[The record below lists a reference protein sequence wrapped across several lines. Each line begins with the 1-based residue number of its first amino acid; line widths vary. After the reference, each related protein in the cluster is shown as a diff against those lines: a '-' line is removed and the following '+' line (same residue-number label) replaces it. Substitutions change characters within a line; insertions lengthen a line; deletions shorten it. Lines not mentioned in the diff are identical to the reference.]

1 MLREFYDFIAKRI
14 NSYFQSISSL
24 GTLLK
29 GESFC
34 LKLDDPE
41 MVVEVE
47 ASLKELANRD
57 GCIGNYNYQCMDGS
71 IYSTFTLKLKNDE
84 IIIAAQ
90 INGMTNDFLC
100 ATLRNAAN
108 EANKPILMISSNPI
122 DSAKSGSRDMTASG
136 MPFYSDSLVNEIRD
150 MIFNSAQLTESE
162 KAVLQFELK
171 RRDDDVFSDRES
183 LFEYKELLS
192 IMSSGKVGKNDF
204 AGFRLFSFDG
214 KSDYQNYGK
223 NQLEKELR
231 QNHDIFER
239 IERSIRFGNL
249 ETDLSEDFDIPFIGK
264 IEKCKNIDASHW
276 SLMFTYKDIQSAMEK
291 KQAKKDN
298 PLKIEREDIAVYSQ
312 IPLNSYSIDE
322 KLFIRNEGTMTAKR
336 RIRNLLI
343 FNPDKNDSIT
353 VELGC
358 NIKVPSSAISSDCD
372 NVIKNGN
379 NILFVYTESGLA
391 FHKIEVKDEINKI
404 TYVFKICI
412 IDINADYLI
421 STIKTNFVIDYKKKN
436 SRIKLLGIGT
446 DLVFNKSGNENTSV
460 KLEDNQQYRC
470 NYSERLHIFSSEEEL
485 SNFGSGISIEVN
497 FAGVIVPFIMFPD
510 EVKSLEIIGRKIL
523 RDKFATR
530 SSFEF
535 IDSQQI
541 YKDSQEYF
549 AKENLLKE
557 LRLEQYIINNM
568 IYYGVCKNYHNSNSI
583 SIKEQK
589 LRLNS
594 ELKEAYE
601 NLITKYKELNTVPTL
616 AYIDDKLL
624 VYVKEYLEAFRKCFS
639 GLTNMETL
647 SREQEDALLL
657 GTFIIDEEQNEIALT
672 PFHPINLEYQL
683 LLAGERGFNDTSD
696 VIIERLNSANLLPY
710 IQRKKVIYKVSEQ
723 MYSMEWKHYA
733 PVENKKYMGRRR
745 YVSKLIEEK
754 ISEYVAHFKYIFEDI
769 NNKIIK
775 INLIN
780 MGDCSE
786 VFHGIAQYYIHVI
799 NKVPDVDK
807 LMKFEI
813 NIYTSNKI
821 GNAFSNIKDYSRL
834 KRYLSE
840 LKLSLL
846 SGIAMSDL
854 EGILSKNL
862 SCYFHKDYGKNYE
875 YAHISFYE
883 MESEIT
889 SETATMDQI
898 ETGISL
904 NGIISGIPSSKYGQK
919 YRTGFGTKYANKS
932 PLIQISELY
941 NSLFQVSDSGNP
953 YNVGISIST
962 QVDAK
967 AEDKME
973 YIYKTSNWVVFVEP
987 KVDLDFFA
995 EKEAKSDLLIIHYSD
1010 QYTSSSG
1017 YDAITVT
1024 HKSSQYSKVIQE
1036 YLKEKGV
1043 IANSLDVAAIINLFN
1058 AINGD
1063 WLLRLVSS
1071 KKYVGAN
1078 KDANFSREKI
1088 SIVAA
1093 IKYMLAYLKH
1103 PEILWIPVSMEE
1115 MLRVSGGAGLSQNE
1129 GVLSAKNLGFDK
1141 GATSDDLLFIGL
1153 QDMNGKIKV
1162 FLYPTEVKTGN
1173 NDNSV
1178 IKKAVEQV
1186 SKTAEG
1192 FHNAFNPEDGDN
1204 QSISAKVNRNFIMQL
1219 LIISSK
1225 KMKVYHVDDS
1235 QDWDQVLEYYR
1246 NRLLNEDYEISNE
1259 LREILGKG
1267 SVLSFRKGLVTR
1279 TTSFKEDTINF
1290 IEMPEQDE
1298 FGLILSSVGN
1308 IFEVI
1313 NQEERNF
1320 KLVSEYDTSA
1330 LTGDMS
1336 KLMISEFMNDV
1347 GNLHSEQIEEE
1358 NKQENDTDNLDK
1370 EELKIASIQHEEKV
1384 EHSGMEI
1391 LFGHNQRDGKD
1402 VIWEPNNTDKIF
1414 HTNTGII
1421 GTMGTGK
1428 TQFTQSLI
1436 AQLYR
1441 NRDYNIYS
1449 SDIGI
1454 LIFDYKGDYNEN
1466 KTDFMALTDAKIYKP
1481 YHLPF
1486 NPLALTWSGTPKPL
1500 LPVHTANTFVDTL
1513 AKVYSSLGPKQKSV
1527 LLSCI
1532 DSAYTRCGISRASS
1546 STWSN
1551 EPPTFSTLY
1560 QIYASDDEIKKGD
1573 VLEAALQK
1581 IAMFEIFEPIASKT
1595 TGLFELLHGVVVIDL
1610 SGYDSDIQ
1618 NLVVAIT
1625 LDLFYSQ
1632 MQSTGHSKLVNGM
1645 RQINKMILV
1654 DEADNFLRE
1663 CYPSLRKILKEGR
1676 EFGVGTILST
1686 QFLKHFITKEEDY
1699 SKYIL
1704 TWVVHNVADLSPS
1717 DVRFV
1722 FNTQN
1727 GSNAENQLCSD
1738 IKNLKKHESIVKIGN
1753 DDEHVYMKDRAFW
1766 QYVKDNLDMNS

>member
-14 NSYFQSISSL
+14 NGYFQSNSSL
-24 GTLLK
+24 GMLLK

-41 MVVEVE
+41 MVTEVE
-47 ASLKELANRD
+47 TSLNELAIKD
-57 GCIGNYNYQCMDGS
+57 DCIGNYEYQCMDGS
-71 IYSTFTLKLKNDE
+71 VYKTFTLRLKNDE

-108 EANKPILMISSNPI
+108 EEKKPILMISSNPI

-136 MPFYSDSLVNEIRD
+136 MPFYSNCLVNEICD
-150 MIFNSAQLTESE
+150 MIFNSTQLTESE

-171 RRDDDVFSDRES
+171 RREDDVFSDRSS
-183 LFEYKELLS
+183 LYEYKELLS
-192 IMSSGKVGKNDF
+192 IMSSGKVSKDDF

-214 KSDYQNYGK
+214 KTDYQNFGK
-223 NQLEKELR
+223 SQLERELK
-231 QNHDIFER
+231 QNHEIFER
-239 IERSIRFGNL
+239 IERSIRFGNI
-249 ETDLSEDFDIPFIGK
+249 ETDLAEDFDVPFIGK
-264 IEKCKNIDASHW
+264 IERSKNAAVSHW
-276 SLMFTYKDIQSAMEK
+276 SLMFTYRDIQAAMEK

-298 PLKIEREDIAVYSQ
+298 PLKIERDDITVYSQ
-312 IPLNSYSIDE
+312 MPLNSYPFDE
-322 KLFIRNEGTMTAKR
+322 KLFIRNEGSMTAKR

-358 NIKVPSSAISSDCD
+358 NIKVQLSAINSDCE
-372 NVIKNGN
+372 NISKNGN
-379 NILFVYTESGLA
+379 NLLFTYTETGIA
-391 FHKIEVKDEINKI
+391 FHKIEIKDEINKI
-404 TYVFKICI
+404 TYVFKICVL
-412 IDINADYLI
+412 DISAEYLI
-421 STIKTNFVIDYKKKN
+421 STIKTNFVVDYKKKN
-436 SRIKLLGIGT
+436 SKIKLLGIGT
-446 DLVFNKSGNENTSV
+446 DLVFNKSGSENTSV

-470 NYSERLHIFSSEEEL
+470 NYTERLHIFSSEEEL
-485 SNFGSGISIEVN
+485 CNFGSGINIEVN
-497 FAGVIVPFIMFPD
+497 FAGVIIPLILFPD
-510 EVKSLEIIGRKIL
+510 EVKSVEIIGRKIL
-523 RDKFATR
+523 RDKFSTK
-530 SSFEF
+530 SSYEF
-535 IDSQQI
+535 VESQQI

-557 LRLEQYIINNM
+557 LKLEQHIIDNK
-568 IYYGVCKNYHNSNSI
+568 IFCGTCKNYHNLNNI

-589 LRLNS
+589 LQLSS
-594 ELKEAYE
+594 ELRQAYE
-601 NLITKYKELNTVPTL
+601 NLLVKYKELSTVPTL

-624 VYVKEYLEAFRKCFS
+624 IFVKEYLKAFSLCFS

-647 SREQEDALLL
+647 SKEQEDALLL
-657 GTFIIDEEQNEIALT
+657 GTLVIDEEQNEIALT
-672 PFHPINLEYQL
+672 PFHPINLSYQL
-683 LLAGERGFNDTSD
+683 ALLDERGFNDTSD

-710 IQRKKVIYKVSEQ
+710 IQRKKMIYKVSEQ

-769 NNKIIK
+769 NNKVIK

-786 VFHGIAQYYIHVI
+786 VFHGIAQYYIHAI
-799 NKVPDVDK
+799 NKVPDIDK
-807 LMKFEI
+807 LMEFEI
-813 NIYTSNKI
+813 HIYTSNKI

-846 SGIAMSDL
+846 SGIAMNDL

-883 MESEIT
+883 MESEVT

-904 NGIISGIPSSKYGQK
+904 DGIISGIPSSKYGQK

-932 PLIQISELY
+932 SLIQLSELY
-941 NSLFQVSDSGNP
+941 NSLFQVSDTGNP
-953 YNVGISIST
+953 YNKGISIST
-962 QVDAK
+962 QVDSK

-1024 HKSSQYSKVIQE
+1024 HKSSQYSKIIQE

-1043 IANSLDVAAIINLFN
+1043 SANSIDVASIINLFN

-1103 PEILWIPVSMEE
+1103 PDILWIPVSMEE

-1153 QDMNGKIKV
+1153 QGSKDKLKV
-1162 FLYPTEVKTGN
+1162 FLYPTEVKTGI

-1178 IKKAVEQV
+1178 IKKAIEQV

-1192 FHNAFNPEDGDN
+1192 FHNALYPEDGDN

-1219 LIISSK
+1219 LIISCK
-1225 KMKVYHVDDS
+1225 KMKVYKVDDS
-1235 QDWDQVLEYYR
+1235 QDWNMALEQYR

-1267 SVLSFRKGLVTR
+1267 AVLSFRKALTIR

-1290 IEMPEQDE
+1290 VEMPEQDE
-1298 FGLILSSVGN
+1298 FGLILSSVSD

-1313 NQEERNF
+1313 NQEQRNF
-1320 KLVSEYDTSA
+1320 KLVGEYDTSA

-1336 KLMISEFMNDV
+1336 KLMISEISNDEG
-1347 GNLHSEQIEEE
+1347 GNTSQEKQIVEED
-1358 NKQENDTDNLDK
+1358 KAENDTENL
-1370 EELKIASIQHEEKV
+1370 EENEAEITSFEQEEKV
-1384 EHSGMEI
+1384 EHRGIDI
-1391 LFGHNQRDGKD
+1391 LFGHNQRDGKN

-1436 AQLYR
+1436 AQLYQ
-1441 NRDYNIYS
+1441 NRSYNIYS

-1466 KTDFMALTDAKIYKP
+1466 KADFVTLTDAKIYKP

-1513 AKVYSSLGPKQKSV
+1513 SKVYSSLGPKQKSI
-1527 LLSCI
+1527 LLNCI
-1532 DSAYTRCGISRASS
+1532 ESAYTRCGISKANS

-1551 EPPTFSTLY
+1551 EPPTFSNLY
-1560 QIYASDDEIKKGD
+1560 QVYSNDDEIKKGD

-1595 TGLFELLHGVVVIDL
+1595 SGLFELLNGVVVIDL

-1632 MQSTGHSKLVNGM
+1632 MQSIGHSKLENSM

-1704 TWVVHNVADLSPS
+1704 TWVVHNVADLSPN

-1753 DDEHVYMKDRAFW
+1753 DDEFIYMKDKAFW
-1766 QYVKDNLDMNS
+1766 QYVKDRWSK